1 MKFAKRVFALLA
13 VLALAVLAAG
23 NLLLWPQRNDLK
35 LDGEV
40 LYGER
45 ADAAGVRLSYD
56 RELESHLNWNIDYD
70 FGTGE

>member
-40 LYGER
+40 LYG
-45 ADAAGVRLSYD
+45 
-56 RELESHLNWNIDYD
+56 
-70 FGTGE
+70 